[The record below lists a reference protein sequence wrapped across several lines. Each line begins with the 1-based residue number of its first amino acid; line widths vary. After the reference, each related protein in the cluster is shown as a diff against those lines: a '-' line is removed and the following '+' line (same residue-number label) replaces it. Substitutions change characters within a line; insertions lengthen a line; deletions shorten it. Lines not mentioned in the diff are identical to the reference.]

1 MSLVDLGNICT
12 PLGIAVTILRGVEL
26 SETIDSSCGKSLPS
40 MELLGLVEDQAG
52 VDKWVPG
59 PARRLSVEL
68 PGHLGAWA
76 VLEVGLGRLPCWYL
90 LLGSHSPGEYQ
101 SQVHLGDILLL
112 DNMFGLSEILRR

>member
-59 PARRLSVEL
+59 PARRLSVGL
-68 PGHLGAWA
+68 PGHLGAGA
-76 VLEVGLGRLPCWYL
+76 MLEVGLDT
-90 LLGSHSPGEYQ
+90 SPMLVHPSGLSPTPEEYQ
-101 SQVHLGDILLL
+101 LLVHLSDILLL
-112 DNMFGLSEILRR
+112 DNMLA